1 MMSIIAPDS
10 LVLLGF
16 LYSRGVGDCVPTI
29 LDHVGFDV
37 VGQLELG
44 VREYSYYTHEMGDG
58 IVRVWAACRRP
69 LVGGGLVALKRWSV
83 WEEGRW
89 AIDGKRRVNIDPGW
103 LTEYSLILVSSKN
116 YAHRIPIEMG
126 IYGEVELIWK
136 NKEWQVMPW
145 TYPDYQLPVFLDWL
159 TSMRRR
165 IKTLV

>member
-1 MMSIIAPDS
+1 MMSEMALPGS

-16 LYSRGVGDCVPTI
+16 LYSRGMGDCVSTI
-29 LDHVGFDV
+29 LNDLGVDV

-44 VREYSYYTHEMGDG
+44 VREYSYYTHEMGEG
-58 IVRVWAACRRP
+58 IVRVWVACRRP
-69 LVGGGLVALKRWSV
+69 LMGGGLIELKRWAV
-83 WEEGRW
+83 LEEGRW

-116 YAHRIPIEMG
+116 YAHRIPIEVG
-126 IYGEVELIWK
+126 IYGEVELIFR

-159 TSMRRR
+159 TLMRGKLKR
-165 IKTLV
+165 